1 MKKMPRVSEVSDE
14 PKVPEV
20 VKTEPDRSNYDDIAR
35 MLMHALEFEREC
47 ARAAKGTE
55 AQRVAA

>member
-1 MKKMPRVSEVSDE
+1 MKKAKVSEVSDE

-20 VKTEPDRSNYDDIAR
+20 VKTKPDRSNYDDIAR
-35 MLMHALEFEREC
+35 MLLHALEFEREC
-47 ARAAKGTE
+47 ARAAKVAE

>member
-1 MKKMPRVSEVSDE
+1 MKSSKVSEE

-20 VKTEPDRSNYDDIAR
+20 AKVKTEPDKENYPAIQQ
-35 MLMHALEFEREC
+35 MLMHSLEFEREC